1 VTTPAPGGVRD
12 VVAGPA
18 LLLRGV
24 GKTYA
29 DGTPA
34 LADVDLRVG
43 PGEIVSVVGP
53 SGCGKSTLL
62 RLVAGLGATTTGDVA
77 VGHDRLGFVFQ
88 DPTLLPWR
96 SVRGNVELAGRLS
109 GLSRAEAR
117 ARGSEALAL
126 TGLDGFAGHLPRR
139 LSGGMRMRVALA
151 RELATRPDLFLLD
164 EPFGALDELT
174 RQRLDDELLRLHA
187 ERGFAAL
194 FVTHNVTEA
203 VYLSDRVLVL
213 STRPGRV
220 VADVPVDLGRPRDRE
235 LRFDPRFVAV
245 THEVTALLGAQP

>member
-1 VTTPAPGGVRD
+1 VTAAAAGVRD

-18 LLLRGV
+18 LRLSGV
-24 GKTYA
+24 GKVYA

-43 PGEIVSVVGP
+43 AGEIVSVVGP

-62 RLVAGLGATTTGDVA
+62 RLVAGLADASAGDVA
-77 VGHDRLGFVFQ
+77 VQRDRLGFVFQ

-96 SVRGNVELAGRLS
+96 TVRGNVELAGRLS
-109 GLSRAEAR
+109 GLDRRAAR
-117 ARGSEALAL
+117 TRADEALAL

-151 RELATRPDLFLLD
+151 RELATSPELFLLD

-194 FVTHNVTEA
+194 FVTHNVAEA

-213 STRPGRV
+213 SARPGRV
-220 VADVPVDLGRPRDRE
+220 VADVRVDLGRPRDRE
-235 LRFDPRFVAV
+235 LRFDPAFVAL
-245 THEVTALLGAQP
+245 THEVTARLGERP